1 MPKKTLP
8 LVVAIATICTASL
21 GCGLMGSQEVAEP
34 VGPPTWE
41 YKVVAVYS
49 EGNDRIDDEA
59 LAFGSVSP
67 SESEMN
73 TLGLQG
79 WELATSYLEMETA
92 YPNFGNQG
100 YVTGIQPNVRP
111 QRVVFIFKRPLPVL
125 NPGIR

>member
-1 MPKKTLP
+1 MFKTTLP
-8 LVVAIATICTASL
+8 LVLAIATLGSASL

-34 VGPPTWE
+34 AGPPTWE
-41 YKVVAVYS
+41 YKVVAVYN
-49 EGNDRIDDEA
+49 EGNDRIDDGA
-59 LAFGSVSP
+59 MAFSSVSP

-111 QRVVFIFKRPLPVL
+111 QRVVFIFKRPIPAL
-125 NPGIR
+125 NPAAR